1 MPLATPFPGLVVEGA
16 FFPPDAIEAL
26 APRVALAPGKR
37 KDKSAAQAF
46 LPGFLDP
53 AGYTLPP
60 GIDIDEKAQQEFS
73 TLKKV
78 WREFDRHR
86 ANAVGNWSRYLFQAL
101 GYGLPNPVPGLEA
114 AGQLEGHDGTVAV
127 RQVLGRTRVPRAR
140 REAGVVDL
148 RHLGSRLEPLG
159 HGLRVLRVALH
170 AQAQG
175 LEALEH
181 EEGVERRDRGAE
193 VAHVGFDVHARMIP

>member
-114 AGQLEGHDGTVAV
+114 AGRTFPIHYLVPPVPLHLVAHTSDIDEKQNAAPSPHALLQEFLNRSDGH
-127 RQVLGRTRVPRAR
+127 LY
-140 REAGVVDL
+140 GVVCN
-148 RHLGSRLEPLG
+148 
-159 HGLRVLRVALH
+159 GLRLRL
-170 AQAQG
+170 
-175 LEALEH
+175 L
-181 EEGVERRDRGAE
+181 RDNVRLVQIGR
-193 VAHVGFDVHARMIP
+193 AHV